1 MLCVVNISSFK
12 AREMI
17 KTRRKQW
24 VRGGGGRKWTY
35 AHVSKSHIFL
45 SFVLFDDTQKK
56 VSVYWTREEKR
67 TKSKKKLKEKKEIF
81 IHRLFAAVELNCKQF
96 QNVYIPHEFLMLPNP
111 TICFLCIFSSY
122 RLGVFRKKAACKNYN
137 VSVYACVQTFGYI
150 AGNNR
155 ALSAKEAIIIKSK
168 AQLKCHRNKIP
179 YRIAF
184 RSWFLSIL
192 GLLFRFLQQHTN
204 MPHCHCHYHNAQIK
218 LNHTVFFSFVFSFH
232 THKIRNLDL
241 CNAILSNIEKHTYQ
255 DTRLKTYTYRPQHTH
270 IYKLN

>member
-1 MLCVVNISSFK
+1 MLFMYLFFISFGRFSEKGRMQKLQCVCLCVCS
-12 AREMI
+12 
-17 KTRRKQW
+17 
-24 VRGGGGRKWTY
+24 
-35 AHVSKSHIFL
+35 
-45 SFVLFDDTQKK
+45 
-56 VSVYWTREEKR
+56 
-67 TKSKKKLKEKKEIF
+67 
-81 IHRLFAAVELNCKQF
+81 
-96 QNVYIPHEFLMLPNP
+96 
-111 TICFLCIFSSY
+111 
-122 RLGVFRKKAACKNYN
+122 
-137 VSVYACVQTFGYI
+137 TFGYI

-218 LNHTVFFSFVFSFH
+218 LNHTVFFPFVFSFH

-255 DTRLKTYTYRPQHTH
+255 DTRL
-270 IYKLN
+270 